1 MEKFVQVA
9 HRNGKV
15 FSISFVHITVKDK
28 MHRVTY
34 LLFICSR
41 PMVKSV
47 SKNTLLAS
55 GFLSVKS
62 TPHSFLKTDIS

>member
-1 MEKFVQVA
+1 MQFVQVA

-15 FSISFVHITVKDK
+15 FSISFVRITVKDK

-41 PMVKSV
+41 PMLKISV
-47 SKNTLLAS
+47 YKYTS
-55 GFLSVKS
+55 GFGFSEC
-62 TPHSFLKTDIS
+62 